1 MASDAVQETFIELYI
16 NSKKIKSYEKLNSWL
31 VVVLINKCNKIM
43 RKLYKPEISYE
54 SLEEKRQL
62 YEEDLE
68 LKKVIENIN
77 FPNIIDFLNVE
88 ERTIITMYFLEEYK
102 IKEIA
107 EILNLNVNTVKSKI
121 SRIKEK
127 IEKS

>member
-1 MASDAVQETFIELYI
+1 
-16 NSKKIKSYEKLNSWL
+16 
-31 VVVLINKCNKIM
+31 M